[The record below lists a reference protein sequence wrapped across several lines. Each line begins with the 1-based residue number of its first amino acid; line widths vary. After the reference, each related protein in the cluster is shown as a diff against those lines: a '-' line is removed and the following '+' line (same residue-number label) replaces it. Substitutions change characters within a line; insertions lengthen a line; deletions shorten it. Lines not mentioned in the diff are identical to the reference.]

1 MFRQV
6 THRVLKESN
15 HALDEKVAQRNYS
28 VLLYRWIQEMIIG
41 ALIGHLPK
49 DIA

>member
-1 MFRQV
+1 M
-6 THRVLKESN
+6 LKESN